1 MRKRRLIGG
10 ALLVLGLLAG
20 LPAAAEAS
28 HFRFG
33 LITWVPRPDLGPRT
47 VEFTVKQ
54 SWRRSACGA
63 PVVGNTACNFSA
75 LNFGDATSAS
85 IVGTVVAIDAA
96 EDWYLATATI
106 IHTYPA
112 VNNGGVPWVARFDT
126 CCRIYGLVNASGGSL
141 SVQSTVDLS
150 LSNASPVSSVFPI
163 VQMAVNAVN
172 NVTLPVADADGD
184 TLSCRM
190 ATPGES
196 AIGSQP
202 AATFPLSVSTGC
214 VLTWNTAG
222 TSVGQ
227 LWAAQVVIEESRG
240 GNPPHGRV
248 ALDFIIKIVNSIGT
262 APVCDVPPTPT
273 GTVVLPV
280 NTAYTATIQGSDAD
294 AGNTLTINSTG
305 LPTGATLTPPAGSS
319 SGSPFASTFSW
330 TPGPADIGLHPI
342 QFSFTDNT
350 GQAAFC
356 SFTISVP
363 ANTPP
368 VAKCADVTVSTAPNV
383 CSATGSIN
391 NGSYDP
397 DGDPITVEQSPSTP
411 VGPGVTTATLTVTDS
426 HGASSSCTATITV
439 VDNQQPAITCSAPQ
453 VLECTSPSG
462 AAASVSATSSDN
474 CAVTSASCSPGS
486 GTFAIGFTPVTC
498 SADDAAG
505 NSSSCSTSVKVVDTV
520 APQVSCVPSYNPSGK
535 NVPKALNEDGFYLI
549 TTSDL
554 CTAAPTVSL
563 GSYVIANG
571 ETIKITQAPGQSGV
585 VLVNTMGPAAIRHF
599 RVGPGDATL
608 IATDGSGNTTTV
620 SCLVPPPPK

>member
-1 MRKRRLIGG
+1 MKKGYRILAACLFTLALI
-10 ALLVLGLLAG
+10 AA
-20 LPAAAEAS
+20 LPASAEAS

-75 LNFGDATSAS
+75 LNFGDASSVS

-106 IHTYPA
+106 VHTYPA

-141 SVQSTVDLS
+141 SVQTTVDLS
-150 LSNASPVSSVFPI
+150 LSNSSPVSSVFPI
-163 VQMAVNAVN
+163 VQMAVNAIN

-202 AATFPLSVSTGC
+202 AATFPLAVSPGC

-273 GTVVLPV
+273 GMVVVPV

-305 LPTGATLTPPAGSS
+305 LPTGASLTPAAGSS
-319 SGSPFASTFSW
+319 SASPFVSTLSW
-330 TPGPADIGLHPI
+330 TPGPADIGLHPM

-363 ANTPP
+363 SNTAP
-368 VAKCADVTVSTAPNV
+368 VAKCADVTVSTLPNA

-391 NGSYDP
+391 DGSYDP
-397 DGDPITVEQSPSTP
+397 DGDPITVVQSPSTP
-411 VGPGVTTATLTVTDS
+411 VGPGQTTATLTVTDS
-426 HGASSSCTATITV
+426 HGASSTCTANITV
-439 VDNQQPAITCSAPQ
+439 VDQQLPAITCAAA
-453 VLECTSPSG
+453 G
-462 AAASVSATSSDN
+462 AAGSVPAATSTDN
-474 CAVTSASCSPGS
+474 CAVTGASCSAGS
-486 GTFAIGFTPVTC
+486 GTFAIGTTAVSC
-498 SADDAAG
+498 SASDAAG
-505 NSSSCSTSVKVVDTV
+505 NSASCSTSVTVVDTV
-520 APQVSCVPSYNPSGK
+520 APQVSCVPSYNPSTK
-535 NVPKALNEDGFYLI
+535 NVPKAFNEDGFYRI

-554 CTAAPTVSL
+554 CTAAPTVQL

-585 VLVNTMGPAAIRHF
+585 VLVNTMGSAGIRHF

-608 IATDGSGNTTTV
+608 TATDGAGNATTT